1 MYSELKA
8 LDPHRLVVGN
18 SPCFTNFH
26 VVTDIE
32 DFHNYYAM
40 PDHYRKWKEWVQTF
54 ASRPPWTF
62 AHVYESIESWRGD
75 IRDPWDP
82 IPRQPAP
89 GGRRGGGGPLG
100 GSGFGK
106 RGVPHGAQ
114 LEGGV
119 WGA

>member
-62 AHVYESIESWRGD
+62 AHVYESIESWREHT
-75 IRDPWDP
+75 RAPPDPHP
-82 IPRQPAP
+82 PPPAP
-89 GGRRGGGGPLG
+89 EGRPRGSGPVGASPRGDGGGAA
-100 GSGFGK
+100 SAK
-106 RGVPHGAQ
+106 
-114 LEGGV
+114 
-119 WGA
+119 